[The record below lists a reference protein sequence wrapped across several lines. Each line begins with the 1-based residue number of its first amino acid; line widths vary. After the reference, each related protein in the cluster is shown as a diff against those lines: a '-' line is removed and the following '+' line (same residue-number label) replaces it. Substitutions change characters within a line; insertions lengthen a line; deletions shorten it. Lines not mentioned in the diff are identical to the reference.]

1 MTRALFLAAFDSQLK
16 WCSQIHD
23 EFARRG
29 FETRVIVPDVRS
41 ALSPQQIVA
50 AGIDHVERAS
60 WSESVQQALDYDVV
74 VCGLSGPLVK
84 AFGFALADQLYACGG
99 SAPILV
105 TGWVGVIIEKIV
117 AGYLDRC
124 GSDVVIVNSTGDL
137 ELFRSAA
144 QWLGLPA
151 ENLLLAGLPLLSSAP
166 QPTRPGPIRRV
177 LFTDQPT
184 VPISR
189 IERLYIYR
197 RLLRYAAR
205 HPDREVVLK
214 PRHRPGEDTFHRMR
228 HHPEDLLAREERPAN
243 FRIDYTPVSEMLP
256 SVDLMITMSS
266 TACLEA
272 LDAGCRV
279 GLVLD
284 LGVHERYGNH
294 VFLDSGLLRTFADL
308 EQDDI
313 GYPNPDWFRRYFF
326 ERRGRAAEVVADRVN
341 ELRASGVRPS
351 RGVWQ
356 TAYYKSARQAHREIT
371 SDDGAV
377 SRASHD
383 KHAAALQTRKQR
395 HGPVRGTLAHMTW
408 ALTPPILN
416 ESLRRAARRNRLLNR
431 VDPTV

>member
-144 QWLGLPA
+144 QWLGLPPRTCCSPA
-151 ENLLLAGLPLLSSAP
+151 CRSSARHRSPHALVRYDVCSSLTSP
-166 QPTRPGPIRRV
+166 QCQSAGSSGFTFTADFFAMPPG
-177 LFTDQPT
+177 
-184 VPISR
+184 IS
-189 IERLYIYR
+189 IERWC
-197 RLLRYAAR
+197 
-205 HPDREVVLK
+205 
-214 PRHRPGEDTFHRMR
+214 
-228 HHPEDLLAREERPAN
+228 
-243 FRIDYTPVSEMLP
+243 S
-256 SVDLMITMSS
+256 
-266 TACLEA
+266 
-272 LDAGCRV
+272 
-279 GLVLD
+279 
-284 LGVHERYGNH
+284 NH
-294 VFLDSGLLRTFADL
+294 VTGLGRTPSIACGTIQRTCSHVKKDPR
-308 EQDDI
+308 I
-313 GYPNPDWFRRYFF
+313 S
-326 ERRGRAAEVVADRVN
+326 
-341 ELRASGVRPS
+341 ASITR
-351 RGVWQ
+351 Q
-356 TAYYKSARQAHREIT
+356 SA
-371 SDDGAV
+371 
-377 SRASHD
+377 
-383 KHAAALQTRKQR
+383 KCCPAL
-395 HGPVRGTLAHMTW
+395 
-408 ALTPPILN
+408 I
-416 ESLRRAARRNRLLNR
+416 
-431 VDPTV
+431 

>member
-16 WCSQIHD
+16 WCGQIHD
-23 EFARRG
+23 EFVRRG
-29 FETRVIVPDVRS
+29 FETRVLVPDVRS
-41 ALSPQQIVA
+41 ALSPQQIMA
-50 AGIDHVERAS
+50 AGIHHVERAS
-60 WSESVQQALDYDVV
+60 WSESVRHAVDYDVV

-84 AFGFALADQLYACGG
+84 AFGFALADQLHARGG

-137 ELFRSAA
+137 EFFRSAA
-144 QWLGLPA
+144 KWLDLPT
-151 ENLLLAGLPLLSSAP
+151 ENLLLAGLPFLSSAP
-166 QPTRPGPIRRV
+166 RPPRLGPIRRV

-184 VPISR
+184 VPGSR
-189 IERLYIYR
+189 AERLYLYR

-228 HHPEDLLAREERPAN
+228 HHPEDLLDGEEMPAN
-243 FRIDYTPVSEMLP
+243 FRIDYTPVSEILP
-256 SVDLMITMSS
+256 SVDLLITMSS

-294 VFLDSGLLRTFADL
+294 VFLESGLLRTFDDL
-308 EQDDI
+308 AEDDI
-313 GYPNPDWFRRYFF
+313 GHPNRDWFRSYFF
-326 ERRGRAAEVVADRVN
+326 DRSGRVAEVVADRVN
-341 ELRASGVRPS
+341 ELRESGLRPS
-351 RGVWQ
+351 RAVWQ
-356 TAYYKSARQAHREIT
+356 TAYYRSARQAHGEIT
-371 SDDGAV
+371 ADDGAV
-377 SRASHD
+377 SRPARH
-383 KHAAALQTRKQR
+383 KRAAALWNRRRR
-395 HGPVRGTLAHMTW
+395 HGPVRGTLAHVTW

-416 ESLRRAARRNRLLNR
+416 DSLRRAARRNRLLNR
-431 VDPTV
+431 MNPTV

>member
-23 EFARRG
+23 EFVRRG

-41 ALSPQQIVA
+41 ALSPQQIIA

-60 WSESVQQALDYDVV
+60 WSDTVRHALDSDVV

-84 AFGFALADQLYACGG
+84 AFGFALADQLDTYGG
-99 SAPILV
+99 SPPIFV

-124 GSDVVIVNSTGDL
+124 GSDVVIVNSTADL

-144 QWLGLPA
+144 KWLGLPA
-151 ENLLLAGLPLLSSAP
+151 ENLLLAGLPFLSSAP
-166 QPTRPGPIRRV
+166 QPARLGPIHRV

-184 VPISR
+184 VPGNR
-189 IERLYIYR
+189 IERLYLYR

-214 PRHRPGEDTFHRMR
+214 PRHRPEEDTFHRMR
-228 HHPEDLLAREERPAN
+228 HHPEELLAGEEKPAN

-256 SVDLMITMSS
+256 SVDLLITMSS

-308 EQDDI
+308 AEDDI
-313 GYPNPDWFRRYFF
+313 GHPNPEWFHSYFF
-326 ERRGRAAEVVADRVN
+326 DRSGRAAEVVADRVN
-341 ELRASGVRPS
+341 ELSASGLRPS
-351 RGVWQ
+351 GAVRQ
-356 TAYYKSARQAHREIT
+356 TAYYKSARQAHREI
-371 SDDGAV
+371 SADDGAV
-377 SRASHD
+377 SQPARH
-383 KHAAALQTRKQR
+383 KRAAALRKRKQR
-395 HGPVRGTLAHMTW
+395 HGPVRGTLVHVTW

-416 ESLRRAARRNRLLNR
+416 ESLRRAARRNRPLIR
-431 VDPTV
+431 VDPAV